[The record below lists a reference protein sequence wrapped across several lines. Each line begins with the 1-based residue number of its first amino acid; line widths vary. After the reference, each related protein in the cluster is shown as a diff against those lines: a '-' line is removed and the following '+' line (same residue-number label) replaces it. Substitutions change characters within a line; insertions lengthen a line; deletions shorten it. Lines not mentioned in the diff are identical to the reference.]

1 MLKGD
6 NTMAVK
12 TSNAYGNITIDDEA
26 IACATGHIARECYG
40 VVDLVGQGSVKSKNQ
55 LTKGIK
61 IITVGNRIYID
72 LFAILKYGVS
82 IGTVTDNLKSAVK
95 YGVEQFT
102 GMIVDSVNINV
113 VGKTVVA
120 VKSGTV
126 VTSTALKNPNGTY
139 RSYGEYIIIDQ
150 HDGTMT
156 LYAHMYSGSRM
167 VSPGQSVS
175 QGQQIGKVGS
185 TGNSTGNHLHFEVRI
200 NGKPVNPTPYL
211 P

>member
-1 MLKGD
+1 
-6 NTMAVK
+6 MAVK

-26 IACATGHIARECYG
+26 IACATGHIARDCYG
-40 VVDLVGQGSVKSKNQ
+40 VVDLVGQGSVKSTNQ

-113 VGKTVVA
+113 VG
-120 VKSGTV
+120 
-126 VTSTALKNPNGTY
+126 
-139 RSYGEYIIIDQ
+139 
-150 HDGTMT
+150 
-156 LYAHMYSGSRM
+156 
-167 VSPGQSVS
+167 
-175 QGQQIGKVGS
+175 
-185 TGNSTGNHLHFEVRI
+185 VR
-200 NGKPVNPTPYL
+200 V
-211 P
+211 